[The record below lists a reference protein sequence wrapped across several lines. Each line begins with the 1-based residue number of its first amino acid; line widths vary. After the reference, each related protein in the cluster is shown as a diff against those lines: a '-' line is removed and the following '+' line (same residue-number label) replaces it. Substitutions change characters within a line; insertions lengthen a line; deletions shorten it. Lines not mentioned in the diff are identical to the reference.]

1 MIKRPNNWN
10 EVREFSDRPKLPLG
24 AYVCRVKQAVVDT
37 TYGEQLCILFDIVE
51 GEYKDFFM
59 SEFRANTVENK
70 KWKGT
75 LKQWCPKD
83 DGSEKDEWTKSAFK
97 GMVTSFEKS
106 NPGYQWN
113 WDEAS
118 LVGKL
123 IGVLF
128 RNEEWEFNGKHGWAV
143 RPFKALSVETVRSGD
158 FKLPNDK
165 PLKNKAAAFTPN
177 AAYAD
182 LENKVS
188 MFGNQTTSFSE
199 LDEDDGELPF

>member
-24 AYVCRVKQAVVDT
+24 AYVCRVKQAVVDS
-37 TYGEQLCILFDIVE
+37 TYGEQLFILFDIVE
-51 GEYKDFFM
+51 GEHKDFFM
-59 SEFRANTVENK
+59 NEFRANTMENK

-75 LKQWCPKD
+75 LKQWLPKD
-83 DGSEKDEWTKSAFK
+83 DGSEKDEWTKSSFK

-128 RNEEWEFNGKHGWAV
+128 RNEEWEFNGKHGWAI
-143 RPFKALSVETVRSGD
+143 RPFKALSVDTVRSGD
-158 FKLPNDK
+158 FKLPDDK
-165 PLKNKAAAFTPN
+165 PLKDKAPAPAADNF
-177 AAYAD
+177 AD
-182 LENKVS
+182 LQNKVS

-199 LDEDDGELPF
+199 IASDADEDLPF